1 MGDVVVLTPF
11 VAAGA
16 PLCSEGVGSLRQKPR
31 GNDVTGRG
39 HYLESA
45 GSDWYYQVNWGGQK
59 HQALG
64 QRLDGKLWW
73 WCVATN
79 YGSRNF
85 PR

>member
-45 GSDWYYQVNWGGQK
+45 GSVHISVTELNNWGGQK
-59 HQALG
+59 HQAFG
-64 QRLDGKLWW
+64 QRLGGKLF
-73 WCVATN
+73 C
-79 YGSRNF
+79 
-85 PR
+85 